1 MSAEIRP
8 EAVVQKQLDA
18 YNAKNIEALLATY
31 ADDAQQFEHPSTLL
45 AQGSA
50 QIRERFL
57 IRFKEPNLR
66 ALLLNRT
73 VMGNI
78 VIDHEKVTRT
88 FPEGPGHIQ
97 LIAIY
102 EVEQARIAKA
112 WFLSGPKSLDTKD

>member
-1 MSAEIRP
+1 MSTETCP

-18 YNAKNIEALLATY
+18 YNAKDIDALLATH
-31 ADDAQQFEHPSTLL
+31 AEAAQQFEHPSTLL
-45 AQGSA
+45 ASGVA
-50 QIRERFL
+50 QMRERFL
-57 IRFKEPNLR
+57 TRFKEPNLH

-102 EVEQARIAKA
+102 EVQHARIAKA
-112 WFLSGPKSLDTKD
+112 WFLFGPKTLVLKG